1 MRERILRSYGFLR
14 TTLLGGILFLLPL
27 IVVGILLGQVGQVV
41 FVVAQALSENSEILP
56 VETPAGYT
64 ILFAAALGLVIAG
77 CFVAGLIARHS
88 LGKWLSEQTER
99 NLTLLY
105 PRYAIYKDQII
116 GNIGGDVAEGRLK
129 PVKVAFADCIRLG
142 LEVERSA
149 EGLVTV
155 YLPSSPDPWSG
166 TVAIVAAER
175 VERIE
180 VPYVEMMTSF
190 EKLGADSLRIAAR
203 ASSTKPHDST
213 AS

>member
-1 MRERILRSYGFLR
+1 MRERLVRSYGFLR
-14 TTLLGGILFLLPL
+14 TTLLGGVLFLLPL

-41 FVVAQALSENSEILP
+41 LVVVGAIGEFMPYQTRL
-56 VETPAGYT
+56 GYA
-64 ILFAAALGLVIAG
+64 ILFAAALGIVIGG
-77 CFVAGLIARHS
+77 CFTAGLIARHS
-88 LGKWLSEQTER
+88 IGRWLSEQTER

-116 GNIGGDVAEGRLK
+116 GNIGGDVAEGRLR
-129 PVKVAFADCIRLG
+129 PVKVAFVDCMRLG

-166 TVAIVAAER
+166 TVALVASDR

-190 EKLGADSLRIAAR
+190 EKLGADSLRIAGRVA
-203 ASSTKPHDST
+203 ASKPSGPSAT
-213 AS
+213 

>member
-1 MRERILRSYGFLR
+1 MREHISRSYGFLR

-41 FVVAQALSENSEILP
+41 FAIAQAIGGVLSFDSPYTYAIL
-56 VETPAGYT
+56 VS
-64 ILFAAALGLVIAG
+64 AALGIVIGG
-77 CFVAGLIARHS
+77 CFAAGLVARHS
-88 LGKWLSEQTER
+88 LGQWLSEQTER

-129 PVKVAFADCIRLG
+129 PVKIAFVDCTRLG

-166 TVAIVAAER
+166 TVAMVAAER
-175 VERIE
+175 VERID

-190 EKLGADSLRIAAR
+190 EKLGADSLRIASRVA
-203 ASSTKPHDST
+203 AKKPVGSSPT
-213 AS
+213 

>member
-14 TTLLGGILFLLPL
+14 TTLLGGVLFLLPL
-27 IVVGILLGQVGQVV
+27 IVVGVLLGQVGQVV
-41 FVVAQALSENSEILP
+41 FVVGQAIAEAGILP
-56 VETPAGYT
+56 MQTAAGYA
-64 ILFAAALGLVIAG
+64 ILFAVALGIVIAG

-88 LGKWLSEQTER
+88 LGQWLSERTER

-129 PVKVAFADCIRLG
+129 PVKVAFIDCMRLG

-149 EGLVTV
+149 DGFVTV

-166 TVAIVAAER
+166 TVAMVSAER
-175 VERIE
+175 VERVD
-180 VPYVEMMTSF
+180 VPYVEMMNSF
-190 EKLGADSLRIAAR
+190 EKLGDDSLRIAAR
-203 ASSTKPHDST
+203 VAVTKPAGPPT
-213 AS
+213 T

>member
-1 MRERILRSYGFLR
+1 MRERIIRSYGFLR
-14 TTLLGGILFLLPL
+14 TTLLGGVLFLLPL
-27 IVVGILLGQVGQVV
+27 IVVCFLLGQAGQVV
-41 FVVAQALSENSEILP
+41 YAVAHAIGDRLEVQTATGYSILVAIALGFVVGSCFLA
-56 VETPAGYT
+56 
-64 ILFAAALGLVIAG
+64 GLV
-77 CFVAGLIARHS
+77 ARHS
-88 LGKWLSEQTER
+88 LGRWLSDQTER

-116 GNIGGDVAEGRLK
+116 GNIGGDIAEGRLK
-129 PVKVAFADCIRLG
+129 PVKVSFIDSMRLG

-149 EGLVTV
+149 EGIVTV

-166 TVAIVAAER
+166 TVAMVAAER

-203 ASSTKPHDST
+203 VSPPKTAGSS
-213 AS
+213 AM

>member
-1 MRERILRSYGFLR
+1 MREKIVRSYGFLR
-14 TTLLGGILFLLPL
+14 TTLLGGVLFLLPL
-27 IVVGILLGQVGQVV
+27 IVIGILLGQAGQVV
-41 FVVAQALSENSEILP
+41 FALAQAIGGILSFESPYTYAIL
-56 VETPAGYT
+56 VAAAIG
-64 ILFAAALGLVIAG
+64 IVIGGCFAAGLV
-77 CFVAGLIARHS
+77 ARHS
-88 LGKWLSEQTER
+88 LGKWLSDQTER

-129 PVKVAFADCIRLG
+129 PVKVAFVDCTRLG

-166 TVAIVAAER
+166 SVALVASDR

-190 EKLGADSLRIAAR
+190 EKLGADSLRLASRVAANKTVGPP
-203 ASSTKPHDST
+203 AI
-213 AS
+213 